1 MLLPKLVL
9 LKINNACWSA
19 LGGAVLS
26 CQTAG
31 APLRNPESI
40 LAEPQRLC
48 GVRSGFEVFALR
60 QASLEHGLV
69 ELCRWPTIRLS

>member
-1 MLLPKLVL
+1 MATCQRQDALPKLVL

-40 LAEPQRLC
+40 LQNHNGSA
-48 GVRSGFEVFALR
+48 
-60 QASLEHGLV
+60 ASF
-69 ELCRWPTIRLS
+69 RA